1 MRGDRLGLALCA
13 NTYRI
18 INVSIHLSSIHT
30 DGLAMAPPRGRPIYF
45 DTAATTRVAPEVREA
60 MVQALVAPA
69 LFANPSSAE
78 HGEAA
83 AVIDQARAAIAAE
96 LACETDEVIFT
107 SGATESINLA
117 LRGVALSYAN
127 HGGHIVTSKIEH
139 KATLACCAALER
151 DGFSVTYLAPNPG
164 GVVSPQS
171 VADALKPDTLLV
183 SIMHTNNETGAMQPI
198 EAIAAL
204 AAERG
209 VLLHVDAA
217 QAAGKFPINLTRTP
231 IDLLSLSAHKFHGPK
246 GIGCLAVRNRRR
258 LRLQPLAYGGGQE
271 FGLRPGTLPTHQIL
285 GLALAFTLAAARRE
299 GDLKHVA
306 TLRAQCVEALSNKLG
321 AIIHGDPDCASPY
334 ILNFAVP
341 GIRSDALIN
350 QTAAEIA
357 IASGSACSSGAF
369 EPSSVLRA
377 MGIEGDSLYGAV
389 RMSFD
394 RSHTEDDIATAV
406 EAITAAVQRMRMLDA

>member
-1 MRGDRLGLALCA
+1 MPLEDEKPRE
-13 NTYRI
+13 
-18 INVSIHLSSIHT
+18 
-30 DGLAMAPPRGRPIYF
+30 PPRPIYF

-60 MVQALVAPA
+60 MFQVLADPM

-78 HGEAA
+78 HGLGRQAA
-83 AVIDQARAAIAAE
+83 VVIDQARDAIATE

-117 LRGVALSYAN
+117 LRGIALSHAE
-127 HGGHIVTSKIEH
+127 HGRHIVTSMIEH

-151 DGFSVTYLAPNPG
+151 DGFSVTYLAPSTS
-164 GVVSPQS
+164 GVVSPES
-171 VADALKPDTLLV
+171 IADALQPDTLLV

-209 VLLHVDAA
+209 VLLHIDAA
-217 QAAGKFPINLTRTP
+217 QAAGKFPISLTRTP

-246 GIGCLAVRNRRR
+246 GIGCLAVRDRRR
-258 LRLQPLAYGGGQE
+258 LRLQPLTYGGGQE

-285 GLALAFTLAAARRE
+285 GLALALTLAAARRDE
-299 GDLKHVA
+299 DLKHVTA
-306 TLRAQCVEALSNKLG
+306 LRAQFVDAVTNKLG

-369 EPSSVLRA
+369 EPSPVLRA

-389 RMSFD
+389 RISFD
-394 RSHTEDDIATAV
+394 RSHTEDDIGTAV
-406 EAITAAVQRMRMLDA
+406 ETITAAIHRMRMLQA